1 MYFGKLKTKSKLNS
15 KQKKRRIKF
24 ASEINAIENRNKEK
38 STQNKT
44 EQTPW
49 NLIFGEEKN

>member
-1 MYFGKLKTKSKLNS
+1 MSRISKGWPWVFS
-15 KQKKRRIKF
+15 SDKQLTH
-24 ASEINAIENRNKEK
+24 KEK

>member
-24 ASEINAIENRNKEK
+24 ASEINAIENRNKEMK
-38 STQNKT
+38 RSIK
-44 EQTPW
+44 
-49 NLIFGEEKN
+49 LIYFYQD